1 MHPNFSGGGAK
12 KEKIKTAVRA
22 YFDMGGM
29 EIQFNVVERETLL
42 QAQEHPEKYENLLVR
57 VSGFSTYF
65 VELDKVLQ
73 DEIIA
78 RYMHRI

>member
-1 MHPNFSGGGAK
+1 
-12 KEKIKTAVRA
+12 
-22 YFDMGGM
+22 MGGM

>member
-1 MHPNFSGGGAK
+1 M
-12 KEKIKTAVRA
+12 
-22 YFDMGGM
+22 DGM
-29 EIQFNVVERETLL
+29 EIQFNVVDRETLL

-65 VELDKVLQ
+65 VELDRALQ
-73 DEIIA
+73 DEIIT